1 MRTYIKFFLIIFYRA
16 FLYATLVT
24 FSLVYIV
31 SLLSELDFF
40 KEIDV
45 EILTPLLLSFLIS
58 PSIIFEMFPFIFLI
72 TGQLFFIK
80 LFENNQIETFK
91 YSGLKNS
98 KILIILSFISLF
110 TGLFIITAFYGFSA
124 NLKNFYLELKSPYTK
139 DGKYLA
145 VITKNGLWIRDK
157 VDNRILI
164 INSSKI
170 ENENLINS
178 FISEFD
184 INYNSIRKIKSNKI
198 NIKNKEWLI
207 NDAEIIVN
215 NEKQFKKL
223 LKFKTN
229 FDLNRIKGLYSDL
242 SSLNIFALLE
252 LRENYKSL
260 NYSIKDIDL
269 QLIKIIV
276 YPLYMLLM
284 TIFAALTMFKIK
296 KFSSTTFKISI
307 GLFFSVIIYYIN
319 NFFFIMGATEKIS
332 VISSLSIPL
341 LIMLFSISLML
352 NKINEK

>member
-1 MRTYIKFFLIIFYRA
+1 M
-16 FLYATLVT
+16 
-24 FSLVYIV
+24 
-31 SLLSELDFF
+31 
-40 KEIDV
+40 
-45 EILTPLLLSFLIS
+45 
-58 PSIIFEMFPFIFLI
+58 
-72 TGQLFFIK
+72 
-80 LFENNQIETFK
+80 
-91 YSGLKNS
+91 
-98 KILIILSFISLF
+98 
-110 TGLFIITAFYGFSA
+110 
-124 NLKNFYLELKSPYTK
+124 
-139 DGKYLA
+139 A

-215 NEKQFKKL
+215 NEKQYKKL

-229 FDLNRIKGLYSDL
+229 FDVDRIKGLYSDL

-269 QLIKIIV
+269 QLMKIIV

-296 KFSSTTFKISI
+296 KFNSTTFKISI

-341 LIMLFSISLML
+341 LIMLFSVSLML

>member
-1 MRTYIKFFLIIFYRA
+1 MRTYIKFFLIIFYKA
-16 FLYATLVT
+16 FLYATLIT
-24 FSLVYIV
+24 FSLVYVI

-110 TGLFIITAFYGFSA
+110 TGLFIITGFYGFSA

-215 NEKQFKKL
+215 NEKQYKKL

-229 FDLNRIKGLYSDL
+229 FDVDRIKGLYSDL

-269 QLIKIIV
+269 QLMKIIV

-341 LIMLFSISLML
+341 LIMLFSVSLML